1 MRADVAGLHAQDH
14 ALLRDQ
20 HQLVVVVHVGDAD
33 DLAVA
38 VRGLDVDDADAA
50 ARLQAVLLEP
60 GALAVAV
67 LRDGEDGA
75 PLADDFHR
83 DDFVPLAEA

>member
-1 MRADVAGLHAQDH
+1 MRRIMPE
-14 ALLRDQ
+14 LRDQ

-50 ARLQAVLLEP
+50 A
-60 GALAVAV
+60 
-67 LRDGEDGA
+67 
-75 PLADDFHR
+75 
-83 DDFVPLAEA
+83 